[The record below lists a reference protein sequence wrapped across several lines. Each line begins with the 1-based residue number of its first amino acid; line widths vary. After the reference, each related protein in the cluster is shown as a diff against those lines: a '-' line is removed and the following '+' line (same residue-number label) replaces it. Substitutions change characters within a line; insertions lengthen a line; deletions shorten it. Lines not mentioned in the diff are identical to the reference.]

1 MKNSHLYMT
10 TKEIALELN
19 VPVNTIY
26 YWVAKSQIPYIKI
39 GKHHRFLYDEVIDFF
54 RKKTNEKSITG
65 GK

>member
-1 MKNSHLYMT
+1 MKNSHAYLS
-10 TKEIALELN
+10 TKEISQKLN

-54 RKKTNEKSITG
+54 RKKTNARSKPG